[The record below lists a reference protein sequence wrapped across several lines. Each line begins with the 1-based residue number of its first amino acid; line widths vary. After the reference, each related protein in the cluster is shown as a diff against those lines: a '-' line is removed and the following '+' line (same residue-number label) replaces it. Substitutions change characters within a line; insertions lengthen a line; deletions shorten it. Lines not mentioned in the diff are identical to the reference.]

1 MSGARINVQETRYS
15 SEISLA
21 ELLTPSSLQTTEA
34 CRRLQDWCLHTVPHS
49 PLKHTSSLPAI
60 LDPFVRRTSPVSHL
74 SLSGTAIHT
83 RYTTY
88 PSEVVDIPSHMTPAT
103 VILVQRGVF
112 RSTLSGGL
120 LTLGAH
126 ARGLLC
132 LCVCPSVTALAA
144 SASAYN

>member
-21 ELLTPSSLQTTEA
+21 ELLNPSSLQTTEA
-34 CRRLQDWCLHTVPHS
+34 CRRLHCCHLHTVPHS

-60 LDPFVRRTSPVSHL
+60 LGPFTRQTSPVSHL

-88 PSEVVDIPSHMTPAT
+88 PSEVVDLPSHMTPAAA
-103 VILVQRGVF
+103 ILVQRGVF
-112 RSTLSGGL
+112 RSTTQFLRLSGGL
-120 LTLGAH
+120 L
-126 ARGLLC
+126 GLHH
-132 LCVCPSVTALAA
+132 S
-144 SASAYN
+144 